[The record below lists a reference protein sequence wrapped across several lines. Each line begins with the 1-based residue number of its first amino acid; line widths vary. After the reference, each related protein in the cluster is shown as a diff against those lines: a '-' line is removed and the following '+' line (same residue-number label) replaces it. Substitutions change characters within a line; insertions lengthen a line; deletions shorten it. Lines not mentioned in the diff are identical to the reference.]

1 MEIKRFF
8 ANANNF
14 DGRYIIVDGE
24 EYTHMSKVLRHKVG
38 YQIIVNL
45 DDGKDYYCTIREM
58 NKDYAKA
65 EVDKIVDNEC
75 KASASVTLFQALPKG
90 DRLDLIVQKCVE
102 LGVEK
107 IVPFLSQYTNETKF
121 NLQRLSRI
129 ALEACKQCGRAR
141 SAQVGELVDFDG
153 LLAMLDEYDTVI
165 LPYEHAKVG
174 KLSAV
179 QGMEKGKKIALII
192 GSEGGFA
199 QEEVDKIVEKRG
211 QVVSLG
217 KRILR
222 CETAAIITSALIMY
236 EMGDLQG

>member
-8 ANANNF
+8 ADAKNF
-14 DGRYIIVDGE
+14 DGRYIIIDGE
-24 EYTHMSKVLRHKVG
+24 EYTHLSKVLRHKVG

-58 NKDYAKA
+58 SRDYAKV
-65 EVDKIVDNEC
+65 EVDKVVDNEC
-75 KASASVTLFQALPKG
+75 KASVSVTLFQALPKG
-90 DRLDLIVQKCVE
+90 DKIDLITQKCVE

-107 IVPFLSQYTNETKF
+107 IVPFLSKYTNESKF

-141 SAQVGELVDFDG
+141 LAQVGELLDFDG
-153 LLAMLDEYDTVI
+153 LLSMLEEYDVVI

-174 KLSAV
+174 KIKDV
-179 QGMEKGKKIALII
+179 QGLGNGKKIALII

-199 QEEVDKIVEKRG
+199 QEEVDDIVAKRG

>member
-14 DGRYIIVDGE
+14 DGRYIIIDGE

-45 DDGKDYYCTIREM
+45 DDGKDYNCTIKEM

-65 EVDKIVDNEC
+65 EVNEIVDNEC

-90 DRLDLIVQKCVE
+90 DKLDLITQKCVE

-107 IVPFLSQYTNETKF
+107 IVPFLSRYTNETKF

-141 SAQVGELVDFDG
+141 RPQVGDLVDFDG
-153 LLAMLDEYDTVI
+153 LLNMLDEYDTVI

-174 KLSAV
+174 KISAV
-179 QGMEKGKKIALII
+179 QGLESGKKIALII

-199 QEEVDKIVEKRG
+199 PEEAESIAAKRG
-211 QVVSLG
+211 QIVSLG

-222 CETAAIITSALIMY
+222 CETAAIITSAIIMY
-236 EMGDLQG
+236 ELGDLQG

>member
-8 ANANNF
+8 ANAENY
-14 DGRYIIVDGE
+14 DGKNIIIDGE
-24 EYTHMSKVLRHKVG
+24 EYVHMSKVLRHKVG

-45 DDGKDYYCTIREM
+45 DDGKDYYCVI
-58 NKDYAKA
+58 KDMGKGYAKA
-65 EVDKIVDNEC
+65 EVQKIADNEC
-75 KASASVTLFQALPKG
+75 RALASVTLFQALPKG
-90 DRLDLIVQKCVE
+90 DKLDLITQKCVE

-107 IVPFLSQYTNETKF
+107 IVPFTSRYVNESKF
-121 NLQRLSRI
+121 NLQRANRI

-141 SAQVGELVDFDG
+141 RASVGDLLDFDG
-153 LLAMLDEYDTVI
+153 LLGVLDEYDTVI
-165 LPYEHAKVG
+165 IPYERAQVG
-174 KLSAV
+174 KIADV
-179 QGMEKGKKIALII
+179 KGMAKGKKIALII

-199 QEEVDKIVEKRG
+199 PEEIEEIVAKGG

-222 CETAAIITSALIMY
+222 CETAAIITSAIIMY

>member
-8 ANANNF
+8 ADAENF
-14 DGRYIIVDGE
+14 DGRYIIIDGE
-24 EYTHMSKVLRHKVG
+24 EYTHMSKVLRQKVG
-38 YQIIVNL
+38 YRIIVNL
-45 DDGKDYYCTIREM
+45 DDGKDYNCTIKEM

-65 EVDKIVDNEC
+65 EVNETVDNEC

-90 DRLDLIVQKCVE
+90 DKLDLITQKCVE

-107 IVPFLSQYTNETKF
+107 IVPFLSRYTNETKF

-141 SAQVGELVDFDG
+141 RPQVGELVDFDG
-153 LLAMLDEYDTVI
+153 LLNMLDEYDTVI

-174 KLSAV
+174 KISAL
-179 QGMEKGKKIALII
+179 QGLESGKKIALII

-199 QEEVDKIVEKRG
+199 PEEAESIAAKRG
-211 QVVSLG
+211 RIVSLG

-222 CETAAIITSALIMY
+222 CETAAIITSAIIMY
-236 EMGDLQG
+236 ELGDLQG

>member
-8 ANANNF
+8 ADAANY
-14 DGRYIIVDGE
+14 DGRNIIVDGE
-24 EYTHMSKVLRHKVG
+24 EYVHMSKVLRHKVG

-45 DDGKDYYCTIREM
+45 DDGKDYYCVIKEM
-58 NKDYAKA
+58 NKDFAKA
-65 EVDKIVDNEC
+65 QVEKVVDNEC
-75 KASASVTLFQALPKG
+75 KAPASVTLFQALPKG
-90 DRLDLIVQKCVE
+90 DKLDLITQKCVE

-107 IVPFLSQYTNETKF
+107 IAPFLSRYVNESKF
-121 NLQRLSRI
+121 NLQRANRI

-141 SAQVGELVDFDG
+141 KTQIGELLDFES
-153 LLAMLDEYDTVI
+153 LLATLDEYDTVI
-165 LPYEHAKVG
+165 LPYEHAEIG
-174 KLSAV
+174 KISDV
-179 QGMEKGKKIALII
+179 KGMEKGKKIALII

-199 QEEVDKIVEKRG
+199 KEEVQQIVAKRG

>member
-8 ANANNF
+8 ADLKDF
-14 DGRYIIVDGE
+14 DGRYILVSGE

-38 YQIIVNL
+38 YRIIVNL
-45 DDGKDYYCTIREM
+45 DDGKDYHCTITEM
-58 NKDYAKA
+58 NKDYAKV
-65 EVDKIVDNEC
+65 EVDEIVDNEC

-90 DRLDLIVQKCVE
+90 DKLDLITQKCVE

-107 IVPFLSQYTNETKF
+107 IVPFLSQFTNENKF
-121 NLQRLSRI
+121 NLQRLNRI

-153 LLAMLDEYDTVI
+153 LLSALEEYDTII

-174 KLSAV
+174 KISDVRGL
-179 QGMEKGKKIALII
+179 EKGKKIALII

-199 QEEVDKIVEKRG
+199 QEEVDKIVAK
-211 QVVSLG
+211 
-217 KRILR
+217 
-222 CETAAIITSALIMY
+222 
-236 EMGDLQG
+236 

>member
-1 MEIKRFF
+1 MELNRFF
-8 ANANNF
+8 ENANNY
-14 DGRYIIVDGE
+14 DVRYILIDGE
-24 EYTHMSKVLRHKVG
+24 EYAHMSKVLRHKVG

-90 DRLDLIVQKCVE
+90 DKLDLIVQKCVE

-107 IVPFLSQYTNETKF
+107 IVPFLSQYTNESKF
-121 NLQRLSRI
+121 NMQRLNRI

-153 LLAMLDEYDTVI
+153 LLGMLDEYDAVI

-174 KLSAV
+174 KISAV
-179 QGMEKGKKIALII
+179 QGLESGKKIALII

-199 QEEVDKIVEKRG
+199 PQEVEQIVAKRG